1 MIWSTCTSKPLA
13 QTRASP
19 SESIETRD
27 HSAASGGKQY
37 TADSDDRSAS
47 YRFPSLASIDTLHE
61 PGWRPSGSAEWCD
74 PRNLLPALP
83 GIRRRHTQRP
93 RLERL
98 DPIADLRRALELELL
113 RGLAHLLA
121 QRGHPLRQLGRR
133 QRRELV
139 LLLGGRHGQVVGLAH
154 RGQRLG

>member
-1 MIWSTCTSKPLA
+1 PG
-13 QTRASP
+13 RREP
-19 SESIETRD
+19 
-27 HSAASGGKQY
+27 
-37 TADSDDRSAS
+37 RS
-47 YRFPSLASIDTLHE
+47 RRPIQELASRSRYRHETTRPNREENSTRQTATTDPPRIGSRPSHRSTRVHE
-61 PGWRPSGSAEWCD
+61 PGWPPTGSAEWCD

-83 GIRRRHTQRP
+83 RVRRRHTQRP

-133 QRRELV
+133 Q
-139 LLLGGRHGQVVGLAH
+139 
-154 RGQRLG
+154 